1 MIDEAG
7 NEIDNDFWADMMEAY
22 AQGFVSGAG
31 GDGGFSEDVEN
42 EALSSEDEM
51 IGSKKSV
58 CLE

>member
-7 NEIDNDFWADMMEAY
+7 NEIDDDFWADMMEAY
-22 AQGFVSGAG
+22 AQGFVSGA
-31 GDGGFSEDVEN
+31 GGFSEDVEN